1 MRLRGK
7 VAVVTG
13 GTSGLGRRIAEALL
27 REGALVVC
35 AARSERDM
43 ARITEL
49 AGSRAVFH
57 HVDVRD
63 ADSVQGLMRFAHNTF
78 GRLDVCVAN
87 AGVTRD
93 GPVHRLDPKEWA
105 EVLDTNLTGAFH
117 CMQAAVPY
125 LRTSGGTLIN
135 VSSAL
140 STRVS
145 PGAAAYGVSKAGVDM
160 LTRAAAVEL
169 GPLGIRVNAVAPG
182 FVDEGMGSRL
192 TDNDLV
198 WEEYRTRL
206 VSGRLGTGDE
216 VGRAVV
222 FLATADGGY
231 VNGHVLE
238 VNGGLQWA

>member
-27 REGALVVC
+27 REGAQVMC

-49 AGSRAVFH
+49 AGPRAVFQ

-63 ADSVQGLMRFAHNTF
+63 ADSVHSLMRCAQEKF

-93 GPVHRLDPKEWA
+93 GPLHLLDPKEWT
-105 EVLDTNLTGAFH
+105 EVLETNLTGAFH
-117 CMQAAVPY
+117 CVQAATPY
-125 LRTSGGTLIN
+125 LQATGGVLVH

-145 PGAAAYGVSKAGVDM
+145 PGAAAYSVSKAGLDM

-182 FVDEGMGSRL
+182 FIDEGMGSRL
-192 TDNDLV
+192 SENDLV
-198 WEEYRTRL
+198 WDEYSGRL
-206 VSGRLGTGDE
+206 ISGRLGSGDE

-222 FLATADGGY
+222 FLASPDGGY

>member
-1 MRLRGK
+1 MRLRHK

-27 REGALVVC
+27 REGAQVVC

-43 ARITEL
+43 PAITEL
-49 AGSRAVFH
+49 AGPRAAFH

-63 ADSVQGLMRFAHNTF
+63 PDSVRGLMSFAQDRF
-78 GRLDVCVAN
+78 GKLDICVAN

-93 GPVHRLDPKEWA
+93 GPVHRLDPKEWD

-125 LRTSGGTLIN
+125 LQLSAGTLIN

-145 PGAAAYGVSKAGVDM
+145 PGATAYSVSKAGLDM

-169 GPLGIRVNAVAPG
+169 GALGIRVNAVAPG
-182 FVDEGMGSRL
+182 FIGEGMGSRL
-192 TDNDLV
+192 SDNDLV
-198 WEEYRTRL
+198 WDDYRTRL

-222 FLATADGGY
+222 FLASPDGGY